1 MDDTKGLGEKQLSTL
16 GGVIS
21 VKPTIIINSK
31 REKGREILVISCE
44 HSLVLTFDDDRE
56 LALLSVPAQ
65 VLGDVLD

>member
-21 VKPTIIINSK
+21 VKPTIIINSERK
-31 REKGREILVISCE
+31 KGREILVISCE
-44 HSLVLTFDDDRE
+44 HSPVLTFDDDRE

>member
-21 VKPTIIINSK
+21 VKPTTIINSK
-31 REKGREILVISCE
+31 REKGRGILIISYE

-56 LALLSVPAQ
+56 LAFLSVPAQ
-65 VLGDVLD
+65 VFGDVFD